1 MHELL
6 TDLEAQELLSGRLYI
21 MDRTSGAAQPSQ
33 NSPDETPNTT
43 EENVADKPEIVE
55 DTGPVIAE
63 LDHSV
68 RHSRTEHRLY
78 GYAAAAFFGIV
89 IGVMIALFFPLVGAD
104 PSLSVAAESD
114 SGFMEALLRR
124 LSQVGMF
131 LLCEYICGYFA
142 AGGMIVW
149 LAPFI
154 FGLGAGLSSAG
165 ICAAGGS
172 AWVILPN
179 LIYTATLTVGANA
192 SAEFSQLLLS
202 LIEGKSSSVVLRGNT
217 AGAYNL
223 RFGVLLIFIL
233 AVALIEAAFKAA

>member
-1 MHELL
+1 
-6 TDLEAQELLSGRLYI
+6 
-21 MDRTSGAAQPSQ
+21 
-33 NSPDETPNTT
+33 
-43 EENVADKPEIVE
+43 
-55 DTGPVIAE
+55 
-63 LDHSV
+63 
-68 RHSRTEHRLY
+68 
-78 GYAAAAFFGIV
+78 
-89 IGVMIALFFPLVGAD
+89 
-104 PSLSVAAESD
+104 
-114 SGFMEALLRR
+114 
-124 LSQVGMF
+124 
-131 LLCEYICGYFA
+131 
-142 AGGMIVW
+142 MIVW